1 MHKIFIV
8 EDDNAIAESL
18 FRHLSAWGFSIACAQ
33 DFNHVLAELA
43 SFDPQLVLLDITLPF
58 FNGYHW
64 CAELRKVSSVPVV
77 FISSASDNM
86 DIIMAMNMG
95 GDDFIPKP
103 FDLNV
108 LTSKIR
114 ALLRRTYDFGGQ
126 TELWEHRGAILNASD
141 MTVSYDGQ
149 TAALTKNEHKILLTL
164 LENKGKAVT
173 RDKLMT
179 ALWQT
184 DNYVDEN
191 TLTVNIARLR
201 QKLAGIGLEA
211 FIVTKKGV
219 GYIVE

>member
-1 MHKIFIV
+1 MYKIFIV
-8 EDDNAIAESL
+8 EDDAVIAGSL
-18 FRHLSAWGFSIACAQ
+18 VRHLGSWGYEAACAR
-33 DFNHVLAELA
+33 DFSHVLPELA
-43 SFDPQLVLLDITLPF
+43 AFDPQLVLLDITLPF

-114 ALLRRTYDFGGQ
+114 ALLRRTYDFSGRAD
-126 TELWEHRGAILNASD
+126 LWEHRGAILNAGD
-141 MTVSYDGQ
+141 MSLTYNGQ
-149 TAALTKNEHKILLTL
+149 SADLTKNEHKILLTL
-164 LENKGKAVT
+164 LESKGKTVT

-184 DNYVDEN
+184 DSYVDEN

-201 QKLAGIGLEA
+201 QKLAGLGLEE
-211 FIVTKKGV
+211 FITTKKGT
-219 GYIVE
+219 GYLVE